1 MASAELPF
9 FKVESGQVSHY
20 GTYDVAADPDRV
32 RLEPTGKRLP
42 EPNQPKTQYRE
53 YTKALTT
60 TDGTGMFRMVYD
72 GSVFRIM
79 PTDDAALALVR
90 TGDVK
95 NNVEL
100 SAEALH
106 AGFSEMGIL
115 LEDLGGVYV
124 HFENLH

>member
-1 MASAELPF
+1 MI
-9 FKVESGQVSHY
+9 
-20 GTYDVAADPDRV
+20 
-32 RLEPTGKRLP
+32 
-42 EPNQPKTQYRE
+42 
-53 YTKALTT
+53 
-60 TDGTGMFRMVYD
+60 YD
-72 GSVFRIM
+72 GSVFRIT

-90 TGDVK
+90 MGHAK

-115 LEDLGGVYV
+115 LEDLDGVYV